1 MSVAAMCA
9 LAVCASIMALYL
21 RELRPEMARMLAL
34 GASLLIMGAAVP
46 MAAEFIAAVRQ
57 FSLISRPMAEFM
69 QPMLKVTG
77 IAYIAQFAAELC
89 RDAGETA
96 LAGRVELAGKT
107 AITLMSFPIM
117 RDVFLSLMNFV

>member
-21 RELRPEMARMLAL
+21 KELRPEMARMLAL

-46 MAAEFIAAVRQ
+46 MAAEFIAAVRR
-57 FSLISRPMAEFM
+57 FSMISRPMAEFM

>member
-1 MSVAAMCA
+1 MCA

-21 RELRPEMARMLAL
+21 KELRPEMARMLAL
-34 GASLLIMGAAVP
+34 GAALLIMGAAVP